1 MAVRR
6 QMISTWTEFAKTGDP
21 TPPSSPYSWLPVRKG
36 FKDKRKSINFPIN
49 IRFEQRFP
57 IF

>member
-21 TPPSSPYSWLPVRKG
+21 TPPSSPYSWLPVREGLK
-36 FKDKRKSINFPIN
+36 KMKSINFPIN
-49 IRFEQRFP
+49 IRLEQRFP